1 MIKKYFRRIK
11 RSLCTLK
18 TVKVLVNVAYAAG
31 SIVLYFINVSS
42 IIKSAIFV
50 ILFFSYLIVTGMI
63 QEIEKEEL
71 KLPKLTKRFT
81 RKDVNGAVVVDEP
94 RIREAILYLYE
105 IEDRLY
111 K

>member
-1 MIKKYFRRIK
+1 M
-11 RSLCTLK
+11 
-18 TVKVLVNVAYAAG
+18 LVNVAYAAG

-42 IIKSAIFV
+42 IVKAVIFIV
-50 ILFFSYLIVTGMI
+50 LFFGYLIITGMI
-63 QEIEKEEL
+63 QEIEKEKL
-71 KLPKLTKRFT
+71 ALPKLSKRFT